1 MSAPICPTETKNF
14 SDQDLMAI
22 PSNSFANVRLATDQ
36 NGIILPD
43 VMNRYIDSLVSAKRL
58 PASPSLNA
66 TVSADF
72 NPVTEY
78 AAQMKVVIM
87 QLREEFCYYDSR
99 YRFAINKWMNLVT
112 DGSFKQEANATGELN
127 ANMQKYV
134 NISGQLNDKM
144 NLLIQLTRAIS
155 NSQYSSSKQK
165 QAEIEE
171 LNKQFNDRYASTQAQ
186 ASKLTD
192 LTSVE
197 GTRKRMVEYTQ
208 EKARAT
214 DNLLSLYAFLNVVAL
229 GVLVYVYK
237 S

>member
-14 SDQDLMAI
+14 SDVDLRTPY
-22 PSNSFANVRLATDQ
+22 PSSFANANLAKDE

-43 VMNRYIDSLVSAKRL
+43 SLNRYIESLVTSKVL
-58 PASPSLNA
+58 PATPSLTA
-66 TVSADF
+66 TVNANF

-78 AAQMKVVIM
+78 AAQMKVVINR
-87 QLREEFCYYDSR
+87 LREEYCYYESR
-99 YRFAINKWMNLVT
+99 YKFAFNKWVQLIT
-112 DGSFKQEANATGELN
+112 DGSFNPSANSTGQLN
-127 ANMQKYV
+127 AEMQKYV
-134 NISGQLNDKM
+134 TISVQLNDKL
-144 NLLIQLTRAIS
+144 NFLIQLTRGIS
-155 NSQYSSSKQK
+155 NYQYTTSKQK
-165 QAEIEE
+165 QAEIED
-171 LNKQFNDRYASTQAQ
+171 LNKQFNDRYTTIQAQ

-192 LTSVE
+192 LTSKE